1 MKRFDQDLILDLH
14 SAPLC
19 KSTMKSGYIY
29 VLVHPSDPDLY
40 QIGITI
46 REPEQR
52 LSQHNSDYT
61 QLTGCVVNETGQKW
75 ELKEFHAVPDPYWAE
90 YVFWGTTPFADIP
103 YRYGIEVERM
113 DWAQVQKG
121 LEVAKKA
128 GVRPSQGS
136 VPDHVYAYTASIR
149 KRLEGRGIT
158 LLGYVKSINGKAN
171 FLCSNGHEWRT
182 TPSLVGEGQG
192 CPECGIGERDPEE
205 IRQRIKAGLICLL
218 THPEKPGLVNIG
230 LGYGTLEEV
239 YRERPW
245 GDWEMH
251 RYRNVEEVA
260 LAESLIWELLGEPLP
275 HDREPIKRDLSEAEE
290 AFRKL
295 IYAMQEEIALAE
307 KAKEFIQKIE

>member
-1 MKRFDQDLILDLH
+1 MILDLH

-40 QIGITI
+40 KIGITI

-136 VPDHVYAYTASIR
+136 VPYHVYAYTASIR